1 MKKVIFLG
9 VMISGLY
16 LASCTKESVNAS
28 TDAATSAAR
37 LGAAID
43 TTKKKNANCDT
54 TKGRHPEG
62 AEPPRDTTKAGK
74 PDGDGHGPPR
84 DTTKAGRP
92 DGDGHGPPRD
102 TTKAGKPDGDG

>member
-1 MKKVIFLG
+1 
-9 VMISGLY
+9 MISGLY

-28 TDAATSAAR
+28 TDATTSAAR

-54 TKGRHPEG
+54 TKGQHPEG
-62 AEPPRDTTKAGK
+62 AKPPRDTTKTGK
-74 PDGDGHGPPR
+74 
-84 DTTKAGRP
+84 P

-102 TTKAGKPDGDG
+102 TTKAGKPDGDGPRGSGSPKDSTKAGQKPPKGKG